1 LQDLLPRAAQWED
14 CFFGG
19 PEFGNFDLERDNMR
33 ALVVEDSKTIRMI
46 LCEYLRKM
54 DIQVVEA
61 ADGHEALERLKEMS
75 PPNLV
80 LVDWNMPVMSGID
93 FIRAVRELQIYD
105 PLPLIMVTTNSES
118 EHVGTAMEAGA
129 NEYIQ
134 KPCTLEALR
143 EKLERLGLF
152 ET

>member
-1 LQDLLPRAAQWED
+1 
-14 CFFGG
+14 
-19 PEFGNFDLERDNMR
+19 MR

-61 ADGHEALERLKEMS
+61 ANGREALERLKEMS
-75 PPNLV
+75 PPDLV

-93 FIRAVRELQIYD
+93 FIRAVRELRTYD

-118 EHVGTAMEAGA
+118 EHAGTAMEAGA
-129 NEYIQ
+129 KEYIQ
-134 KPCTLEALR
+134 KPCTLAALR
-143 EKLERLGLF
+143 EKIEQLGLLK
-152 ET
+152 T

>member
-1 LQDLLPRAAQWED
+1 ML
-14 CFFGG
+14 
-19 PEFGNFDLERDNMR
+19 

-46 LCEYLRKM
+46 LTEYLRKM

-61 ADGHEALERLKEMS
+61 ANGLEGLERLKEMA
-75 PPNLV
+75 PPDLV

-93 FIRAVRELQIYD
+93 FIRAVRELHVFD

-118 EHVGTAMEAGA
+118 EHLGTAMEAGA

-134 KPCTLEALR
+134 KPCTLDALR
-143 EKLERLGLF
+143 EKIEMLGLLK
-152 ET
+152 T

>member
-1 LQDLLPRAAQWED
+1 
-14 CFFGG
+14 
-19 PEFGNFDLERDNMR
+19 MR

-61 ADGHEALERLKEMS
+61 ADGREALERLKEMS
-75 PPNLV
+75 PPDLV
-80 LVDWNMPVMSGID
+80 LVDWNMPVMNGID
-93 FIRAVRELQIYD
+93 FIRAVRELQIFD

-134 KPCTLEALR
+134 KPCTFEALR
-143 EKLERLGLF
+143 EKLDRLGLF

>member
-1 LQDLLPRAAQWED
+1 ML
-14 CFFGG
+14 
-19 PEFGNFDLERDNMR
+19 

-46 LCEYLRKM
+46 LTEYLRKM

-61 ADGHEALERLKEMS
+61 TNGREGLERLKEMA
-75 PPNLV
+75 PPDLV

-93 FIRAVRELQIYD
+93 FIRAVRELHIYD

-118 EHVGTAMEAGA
+118 DYVGAAMDAGA

-134 KPCTLEALR
+134 KPCTLDALR
-143 EKLERLGLF
+143 EKIELLGLLK
-152 ET
+152 T

>member
-1 LQDLLPRAAQWED
+1 
-14 CFFGG
+14 
-19 PEFGNFDLERDNMR
+19 MR

-54 DIQVVEA
+54 HIEVVEA
-61 ADGHEALERLKEMS
+61 ADGREALERLKEMS
-75 PPNLV
+75 PPDLV
-80 LVDWNMPVMSGID
+80 LVDWNMPVMSGLD
-93 FIRAVRELQIYD
+93 FIRAVRELRIYD
-105 PLPLIMVTTNSES
+105 SLPLIMVTTNSES
-118 EHVGTAMEAGA
+118 EHLGTAMEAGA

-143 EKLERLGLF
+143 EKLDLLGLL